1 MYKVKTF
8 TITGEFV
15 NTFDDLEDALD
26 WISVCVIN
34 KVRVEI
40 RYEK

>member
-15 NTFDDLEDALD
+15 NTFDDLEDAIDYVNLC
-26 WISVCVIN
+26 IVN
-34 KVRVEI
+34 KVPVEI

>member
-26 WISVCVIN
+26 WVSVCAAN

-40 RYEK
+40 NYEK